1 MKIFAGVCC
10 KELWIGR
17 KQEAEIFVCNVLF
30 LPSLAVN
37 KPGYSARSLSISS
50 IIRGITANV
59 ALEEEAFCPCLLS
72 YYVFKVFLYGY

>member
-1 MKIFAGVCC
+1 MKIFAGVYC

-59 ALEEEAFCPCLLS
+59 ARRKRPSAPVC
-72 YYVFKVFLYGY
+72 